1 MAAPTGTGVVADYN
15 IIREDLENVVYKISP
30 LETPVFQSIGRKGAF
45 ENIYHEW
52 PVVELAAPGENAQ
65 LEGDDATNN
74 NPTTAQR
81 LANYAQIMRKVKQV
95 SDTSDAVRGAG
106 DVQKMAKQVLYATQE
121 IKRDME
127 LAIANDGTVVAN
139 PEGATARHTA
149 SLSAFIGAASG
160 CLSAALTA
168 QAAGTAGKP
177 GTMATVPAGTIPTT
191 VVALNQGW
199 TAPKFSTNATDPTLM
214 NGYVAVAEVNTPNT
228 TTGKTPLPI
237 VESDLKTAIQA
248 SWVQGGNPT
257 YCFVT
262 GGSKVAISGF
272 TGSTTGVT
280 GNIVRFEE
288 GDSRKL
294 VTAIDVYESDF
305 GRLQIVPDRFSSNT
319 RVMIVDPGY
328 AEIGWLQ
335 PMKNVPLA
343 KTGMSTRRQISC
355 EFGLVVGN
363 PKAHAQVV
371 GVAG

>member
-1 MAAPTGTGVVADYN
+1 MTALGNTGVVADYN

-52 PVVELAAPGENAQ
+52 PVVELAAPGDNAQ
-65 LEGDDATNN
+65 LEGDESSNG
-74 NPTTAQR
+74 PVTTAQR
-81 LANYAQIMRKVKQV
+81 LANYAQIMRKVKGV
-95 SDTSDAVRGAG
+95 SDTSEQVRGAG

-160 CLSAALTA
+160 CLSAMIT
-168 QAAGTAGKP
+168 AGTA
-177 GTMATVPAGTIPTT
+177 PAGSIPTT
-191 VVALNQGW
+191 VVAAGQTW
-199 TAPKFSTNATDPTLM
+199 TAPQFSTHATSAQLM
-214 NGYVAVAEVNTPNT
+214 NGYVSVAETLT
-228 TTGKTPLPI
+228 AGTGATAPVAL

-248 SWVQGGNPT
+248 AWVQGGNPT

-272 TGSTTGVT
+272 TGSTTGAT
-280 GNIVRFEE
+280 SNIVRFEE

-319 RVMIVDPGY
+319 RTMIIDPGY

-343 KTGMSTRRQISC
+343 KTGMSTRRQITC
-355 EFGLVVGN
+355 EFGTVVGN

-371 GVAG
+371 GIKG